1 MRELNYMWKRLEGTE
16 EEKAYLDRRFNEMS
30 VKEQYVLE
38 GAIQIIGIYTA
49 ADMINLTEQLSS
61 FDFYYKATDEK
72 SLGEYVA
79 KHKEDASDEI
89 LPFINTEKL
98 GTEYYDD
105 FEGAFTNKGYTIE
118 RKTVKQIYDG
128 SNLDKLTGDN
138 WTIKIKVGSKKYPE
152 GLWINLPDYG
162 SFTLEPDELD
172 IALDVLGLDK
182 WDEGYLLDAKC
193 IFPNITEL
201 KNQYDSIEELIESGN
216 NLGYACDEQD
226 QGKDFYMEHLES
238 AMEIEGCSRLDFAL
252 DISQNLD
259 CYDFVP
265 KGANFEKYGRIMAE
279 KHGIVKPDSI
289 LGENFDYVKYAM
301 AVIEKEELEPCKHGF
316 IKRNEE
322 KFYYEFSKEPGSME
336 ISME

>member
-1 MRELNYMWKRLEGTE
+1 MRDLNYMWKRLEGTE

-98 GTEYYDD
+98 GTEYHDD
-105 FEGAFTNKGYTIE
+105 FEGAFTNEGYTIE

-172 IALDVLGLDK
+172 IALDVLGLEK
-182 WDEGYLLDAKC
+182 WDEGNLLDAKC

-279 KHGIVKPDSI
+279 KHDIVKPDSI

>member
-1 MRELNYMWKRLEGTE
+1 MRDLNYMWKRLEGTK
-16 EEKAYLDRRFNEMS
+16 EEKAYLDKRFNEMS
-30 VKEQYVLE
+30 VKEQYILE
-38 GAIQIIGIYTA
+38 GAVQINEVNNA
-49 ADMINLTEQLSS
+49 VDLINLTEQLSS

-72 SLGEYVA
+72 SLGEYIA

-98 GTEYYDD
+98 GTEYHED
-105 FEGAFTNKGYTIE
+105 FDGLFTNKGYILQKSTL
-118 RKTVKQIYDG
+118 KQVYDG
-128 SNLDKLTGDN
+128 SNLNELTGDD

-172 IALDVLGLDK
+172 ITLDVLGLDR

-201 KNQYDSIEELIESGN
+201 KTQYDSIEELIESGN

-226 QGKDFYMEHLES
+226 QGKDFYMEHLQS
-238 AMEIEGCSRLDFAL
+238 AMEIEGCNRLDFAF
-252 DISQNLD
+252 DISQNID

-265 KGANFEKYGRIMAE
+265 KGADFEKYGRFIAE
-279 KHGIVKPDSI
+279 KHGIVKLDSI

-301 AVIEKEELEPCKHGF
+301 AVIEKDELEPCKHGF

-322 KFYYEFSKEPGSME
+322 KFYYEFSKEPDNIE

>member
-1 MRELNYMWKRLEGTE
+1 MRDLNYMWKRLEGTE
-16 EEKAYLDRRFNEMS
+16 EEKAYLDKRFNEMS
-30 VKEQYVLE
+30 VKEQYILE

-98 GTEYYDD
+98 GTEYHDD

-138 WTIKIKVGSKKYPE
+138 WTIKIKVGSKKCPD

-238 AMEIEGCSRLDFAL
+238 AMEIEGCTRLDFAL

-279 KHGIVKPDSI
+279 KDRIVKLDSI

-322 KFYYEFSKEPGSME
+322 KFYYEFSKEPDSME